1 MRTTT
6 KGAFLLTDEM
16 KLLGQKFE
24 KNEII
29 TALQAGYNKPSK
41 ATIYEYLNGIDNKKL
56 LSQEEAAELGSM
68 TMMNSGPSFAGEET
82 DNALTILRGKWS
94 LKSPSPT

>member
-41 ATIYEYLNGIDNKKL
+41 ATIYLNGIDNKKL

-82 DNALTILRGKWS
+82 DN
-94 LKSPSPT
+94 